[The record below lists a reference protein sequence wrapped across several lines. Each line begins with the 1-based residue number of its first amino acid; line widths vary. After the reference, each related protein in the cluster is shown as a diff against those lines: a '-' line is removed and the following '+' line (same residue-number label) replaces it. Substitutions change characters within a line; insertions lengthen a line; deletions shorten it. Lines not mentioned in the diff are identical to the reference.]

1 MRRRK
6 QAEVRSDISILALDD
21 DPVMTLT
28 IQSYFQNSGYRV
40 DTETD
45 PYRAIARVREG
56 HYDILLLDFLMMP
69 ICGDQVVEEIR
80 KFNSELFIVMLTGHK
95 SMAPPLKTIRQ
106 LDIQGYYEKSDRFD
120 QLELLIE
127 SCVKSIRQMRLIR
140 EYHHGLSH
148 MLDAMP
154 ILYGQHAMDELAEKL
169 VSTGEMFFPD
179 VRFGLSLDLSAAGA
193 PGKPCFYGAIPWLT
207 EEAVPALRRQAEADA
222 AAETSGEETSAAVR
236 EAGGDAADPT
246 RVCALL
252 TDDRRRALGLLCAQF
267 SQEPTFQQRQLLSL
281 YARQSSAAVV
291 NVLLRSALEDK
302 NREITRTNEKLN
314 ESYMDIVRVM
324 RLLVDAKDLYTRG
337 HSDRVAY
344 LACRLAQEMGKSGT
358 FIENL
363 RIAGLFHDIGKVAIP
378 DGILTKPG
386 ALTDEE
392 FRLIK
397 AHPERG
403 AQIMSALSAFQDT
416 AEIIRQHHERYDGR
430 GYPAGLSGAGIREE
444 ARMIALADAFDA
456 MTSDRSYRAALSDK
470 MALEQLQS
478 GRGRQFDPEMTDVF
492 INRVLCDLPSLHR
505 TLAAIVES
513 L

>member
-40 DTETD
+40 DTEND

-154 ILYGQHAMDELAEKL
+154 VLYSQHAMDELAEKL
-169 VSTGEMFFPD
+169 VATGETFFPD
-179 VRFGLSLDLSAAGA
+179 VRFGLYLDLSAAGA
-193 PGKPCFYGAIPWLT
+193 PGKPRLYGSLPWLT
-207 EEAVPALRRQAEADA
+207 EEAVPALRREAEADA
-222 AAETSGEETSAAVR
+222 AAEASGGETSAASR
-236 EAGGDAADPT
+236 EADADPA
-246 RVCALL
+246 RVCDLL
-252 TDDRRRALGLLCAQF
+252 TDDRRRVLGLLCVQF
-267 SQEPTFQQRQLLSL
+267 PQGPTFQQRQLLSL

-291 NVLLRSALEDK
+291 NVLLHSALEEK
-302 NREITRTNEKLN
+302 NCEITRANEKLN

-344 LACRLAQEMGKSGT
+344 LACRLAQEMGKSEA

-363 RIAGLFHDIGKVAIP
+363 RIAGLFHDIGKVAVP

-397 AHPERG
+397 AHPARG

-456 MTSDRSYRAALSDK
+456 MTSDRSYRAALSAEK
-470 MALEQLQS
+470 AFEQLQS

-492 INRVLCDLPSLHR
+492 INRVLCDLPSLR
-505 TLAAIVES
+505 RALQAIEES